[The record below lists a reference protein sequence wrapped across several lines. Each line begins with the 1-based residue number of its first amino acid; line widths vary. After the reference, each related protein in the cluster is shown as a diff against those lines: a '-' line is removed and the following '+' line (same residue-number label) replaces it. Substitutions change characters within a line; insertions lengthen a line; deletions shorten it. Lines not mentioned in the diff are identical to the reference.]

1 MSNEKANKERSTKEQ
16 NQLMKNAEDILSEL
30 RPVDDIFFHK
40 LAERQE
46 FCEELLQTVFDN
58 DKIKIREHI
67 PQRSLRNVK
76 GRSVTVD
83 LLCQDKKRIMYGVE
97 M

>member
-16 NQLMKNAEDILSEL
+16 NQLMKSAEDILSEL

-46 FCEELLQTVFDN
+46 FCEELLQT
-58 DKIKIREHI
+58 I
-67 PQRSLRNVK
+67 L
-76 GRSVTVD
+76 
-83 LLCQDKKRIMYGVE
+83 
-97 M
+97 